1 MLSGL
6 CSDLWILSCKNPIP
20 CKSSFWKEAGSP
32 AMKLSRRSPPSSL
45 AVAIKFP
52 LMPKCSRFNVSSR
65 QALTRFSTN
74 CERLRL
80 IPLFIYSKLTHLI
93 IYYNL
98 SITKYTYF
106 TYIEI
111 LQKLLTKDGF
121 DFIASVIKTFLQFI
135 FSHNGGHYTRNN
147 LIEHFKMKRLLIF
160 DLYMQ
165 L

>member
-74 CERLRL
+74 YDKLRL
-80 IPLFIYSKLTHLI
+80 ISLAVYPNSVLLEHVH
-93 IYYNL
+93 NE
-98 SITKYTYF
+98 TYKW
-106 TYIEI
+106 Y
-111 LQKLLTKDGF
+111 LHW
-121 DFIASVIKTFLQFI
+121 DFAKTFHERWFRFRSFRHQNVP
-135 FSHNGGHYTRNN
+135 SVY
-147 LIEHFKMKRLLIF
+147 LLPQWRALHEEWSNRTF
-160 DLYMQ
+160 
-165 L
+165 

>member
-20 CKSSFWKEAGSP
+20 CKSSFWKDAGSP

-74 CERLRL
+74 YERLRL
-80 IPLFIYSKLTHLI
+80 IPLAIYPKYIILI
-93 IYYNL
+93 ILELANN
-98 SITKYTYF
+98 
-106 TYIEI
+106 EI
-111 LQKLLTKDGF
+111 YWLYLHW
-121 DFIASVIKTFLQFI
+121 DFAKTFHERWFRFRSFRHQNVP
-135 FSHNGGHYTRNN
+135 SVY
-147 LIEHFKMKRLLIF
+147 LLPQWKA
-160 DLYMQ
+160 LHEE
-165 L
+165 

>member
-20 CKSSFWKEAGSP
+20 CKSSFWKDAGSP

-74 CERLRL
+74 YERLRL
-80 IPLFIYSKLTHLI
+80 ISLAVYPKFKLELVNNEIYKWYLHWDFAKTSHERWFRFRSFRHQNAPSV
-93 IYYNL
+93 Y
-98 SITKYTYF
+98 
-106 TYIEI
+106 
-111 LQKLLTKDGF
+111 LLPQWR
-121 DFIASVIKTFLQFI
+121 AL
-135 FSHNGGHYTRNN
+135 H
-147 LIEHFKMKRLLIF
+147 EE
-160 DLYMQ
+160 
-165 L
+165 

>member
-20 CKSSFWKEAGSP
+20 CKSSFWKDAGSP

-74 CERLRL
+74 YEKLRL
-80 IPLFIYSKLTHLI
+80 ISLVIYLKSVADISTFV
-93 IYYNL
+93 N
-98 SITKYTYF
+98 
-106 TYIEI
+106 IEI
-111 LQKLLTKDGF
+111 FKWYLHW
-121 DFIASVIKTFLQFI
+121 DFAKTFHERWFRFRSFRHQNVP
-135 FSHNGGHYTRNN
+135 SVY
-147 LIEHFKMKRLLIF
+147 LLPQWRA
-160 DLYMQ
+160 LHEE
-165 L
+165 